1 MDQNYENPNPNQNPN
16 QPPYQNQPPQWQ
28 GGYQPPYQPE
38 YNPYDHTAEFEP
50 RDISQNKVICML
62 CYLLGTVGVIMALL
76 ASSNSPYTAFHVR
89 QALKFTVVTVLVGIL
104 SALLCWT
111 ILVPIAGGIFLVVLY
126 VVKIVCF
133 FQICQG
139 KAVEPVIIRSL
150 GFLR

>member
-62 CYLLGTVGVIMALL
+62 CYLLGTVGVIIALL
-76 ASSNSPYTAFHVR
+76 ASSNSLYTAFHVR

>member
-38 YNPYDHTAEFEP
+38 YNPYDHTAGFEP

-76 ASSNSPYTAFHVR
+76 ASSNSPYTSFHVR
-89 QALKFTVVTVLVGIL
+89 QALKFTVVTGLVGIL

-111 ILVPIAGGIFLVVLY
+111 LLVPIAGGIFLVVLY